1 MKVTHFCIVLSPT
14 DVFVS
19 RMPQVADLMEVS
31 QLFSKGTTK
40 TPNPCQRPLNIS
52 KLWCPSE
59 LCVYKDTRQYHTKTS
74 PLSVSDTHIG
84 SPDSHSKPSNLSQS
98 VLASQSS
105 PVTHNSAENRVY
117 LHTIQR
123 QIIKGSINSLIIPDY
138 FI

>member
-19 RMPQVADLMEVS
+19 RMPQVADLMELANSS
-31 QLFSKGTTK
+31 QKVRRHPIPVKDRS
-40 TPNPCQRPLNIS
+40 IS
-52 KLWCPSE
+52 ANWCPSE

-105 PVTHNSAENRVY
+105 PVTHNSAENHVY
-117 LHTIQR
+117 FHIIQR